1 MRRSI
6 ARLIPWGYGVKTG
19 LGLLPR
25 TVPPATGVTMGDG
38 ANEPHDLRQ
47 QPCDGH
53 DGDVRLILLVSGDS
67 PRSERARSNLNRALA
82 GLDTGR
88 MATEE
93 VDVLA
98 HPMAVVA
105 YGLIAVPALVVELPS
120 GDRRLFYGELE
131 DATSRACLSQLV

>member
-1 MRRSI
+1 
-6 ARLIPWGYGVKTG
+6 
-19 LGLLPR
+19 
-25 TVPPATGVTMGDG
+25 
-38 ANEPHDLRQ
+38 
-47 QPCDGH
+47 
-53 DGDVRLILLVSGDS
+53 
-67 PRSERARSNLNRALA
+67 
-82 GLDTGR
+82 